1 LLSVICVLLIDGHA
15 AEALGDVELI
25 VEEPMTA
32 VIEEPESSVLEVVD
46 CIATPAT
53 HSAALDPLAG
63 TGDDGACLRKHA
75 PPVLAPGDQVQ
86 AAHPA

>member
-1 LLSVICVLLIDGHA
+1 VICVLLIDGHA
-15 AEALGDVELI
+15 AEALGDATLIAEELALGLI
-25 VEEPMTA
+25 D
-32 VIEEPESSVLEVVD
+32 EPEPSVLEADD
-46 CIATPAT
+46 CIAIPAT
-53 HSAALDPLAG
+53 HSAALDPVAG